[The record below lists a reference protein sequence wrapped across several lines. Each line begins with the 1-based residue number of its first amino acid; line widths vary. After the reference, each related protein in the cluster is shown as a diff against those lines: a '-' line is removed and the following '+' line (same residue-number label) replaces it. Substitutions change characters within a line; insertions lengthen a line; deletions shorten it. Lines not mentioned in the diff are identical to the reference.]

1 MDVEEEREVRIED
14 GCRKEGR
21 EAVSRSNVLDTEA
34 LMLLAEASMLLAT
47 SLGDAGK
54 AGIRD
59 LIRAGVVARALE
71 RSVSE
76 L

>member
-1 MDVEEEREVRIED
+1 MDVDEDREVRMDD

-21 EAVSRSNVLDTEA
+21 EAVTRSKVLDTEA

-47 SLGDAGK
+47 SLGEAGR

-59 LIRAGVVARALE
+59 LIRDGVLARALE
-71 RSVSE
+71 RSVSD